1 LLPAWQSRGLAL
13 PRNRTVTRSDHTL
26 GTAGHHDIHPIE
38 RSPTS
43 REGGNTTVDI
53 EEAGGRHRR
62 RRANRATR
70 TALDEA
76 RRAGLVRRH
85 LTKLRYLTERAARA
99 PTPEASGPAAEGPA
113 STSDA
118 A

>member
-1 LLPAWQSRGLAL
+1 MDPEQPA
-13 PRNRTVTRSDHTL
+13 
-26 GTAGHHDIHPIE
+26 
-38 RSPTS
+38 
-43 REGGNTTVDI
+43 
-53 EEAGGRHRR
+53 GRHRR

-85 LTKLRYLTERAARA
+85 LTKLRYLADRAGRVPEPGEPPTEA
-99 PTPEASGPAAEGPA
+99 PP

>member
-1 LLPAWQSRGLAL
+1 
-13 PRNRTVTRSDHTL
+13 
-26 GTAGHHDIHPIE
+26 
-38 RSPTS
+38 
-43 REGGNTTVDI
+43 VDN
-53 EEAGGRHRR
+53 EDPGGRHRR
-62 RRANRATR
+62 RRANRVTR

-85 LTKLRYLTERAARA
+85 LTKLRYLAERAGRA
-99 PTPEASGPAAEGPA
+99 PTPEPRGPAGEEPA